1 MSKGKLIA
9 IEGLDGSGKATQAAL
24 LTEYLIG
31 KGTPCRKLSFPDYND
46 PSSTLV
52 KMYLHGEMGTLEEV
66 NPYGASLFFT
76 VDRYAS
82 YCRHWRSD
90 WEAGKV
96 MVADRYSTSNIPHQM
111 SRLPQEQWDGFLEW
125 LCDVEYNK
133 TGLPRPTAVV
143 YLDVDP
149 EVSRRLLT
157 ERYHG
162 DETKRDIHEADFAYL
177 RHCRTAALYG
187 AKKQGWIILNC
198 TEQGEMLPR
207 ERIAEKIRDVLHL

>member
-1 MSKGKLIA
+1 MEHQLVV

-31 KGTPCRKLSFPDYND
+31 KGIPCRKLSFPDYND

-66 NPYGASLFFT
+66 NPYGALLFFT

-90 WEAGKV
+90 WEAGKI

-111 SRLPQEQWDGFLEW
+111 SRLPQEEWDGFLEW

-133 TGLPRPTAVV
+133 AGLPRPTAVV

-162 DETKRDIHEADFAYL
+162 YETKRDIH
-177 RHCRTAALYG
+177 
-187 AKKQGWIILNC
+187 
-198 TEQGEMLPR
+198 
-207 ERIAEKIRDVLHL
+207 

>member
-1 MSKGKLIA
+1 
-9 IEGLDGSGKATQAAL
+9 
-24 LTEYLIG
+24 
-31 KGTPCRKLSFPDYND
+31 
-46 PSSTLV
+46 
-52 KMYLHGEMGTLEEV
+52 MYLHGEMGTLEEV

-90 WEAGKV
+90 WEAGKI

-133 TGLPRPTAVV
+133 VGLPRPTAVV

-177 RHCRTAALYG
+177 QHCRTAALYG

>member
-1 MSKGKLIA
+1 MEHQLVV

-90 WEAGKV
+90 WEAGKI

-111 SRLPQEQWDGFLEW
+111 SRLPQEEWDGFLEW

-133 TGLPRPTAVV
+133 AGLPAP
-143 YLDVDP
+143 
-149 EVSRRLLT
+149 RRWCIWMWT
-157 ERYHG
+157 RRSPG
-162 DETKRDIHEADFAYL
+162 G
-177 RHCRTAALYG
+177 C
-187 AKKQGWIILNC
+187 
-198 TEQGEMLPR
+198 
-207 ERIAEKIRDVLHL
+207 